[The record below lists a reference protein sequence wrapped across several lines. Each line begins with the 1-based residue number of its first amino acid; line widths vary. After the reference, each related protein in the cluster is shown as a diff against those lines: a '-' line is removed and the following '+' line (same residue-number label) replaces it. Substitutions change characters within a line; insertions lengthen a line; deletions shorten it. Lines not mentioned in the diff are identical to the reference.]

1 MAIPEVSIVVPC
13 RNEEATIGKL
23 LEAIARQ
30 TVPLSSLEVIVVDG
44 MSTDG
49 TKHAIREFSERH
61 AEISLRL
68 VENPAKTIP
77 AALNVGIGQAKG
89 EVVVRLDA
97 HSVPQEDYLENCL
110 SVLRQSG
117 AANAGGLWVI
127 KPSDESWIARSI
139 AVAASHPLGAGD
151 ARYRIGGQAG
161 EVETIPFGA
170 YPKEWLDRVGPFN
183 ESLLT
188 NEDYEY
194 NLRLRQA
201 GGMIWFDPRIR
212 SDYFSRP
219 NLGSLLRQYGR
230 YGYWKARML
239 RLHPQSIRWRQTV
252 APLFVITA
260 LILLLAGLIQPMAWI
275 LLSGVLLIYL
285 AFMLM
290 AGVAAGILKRDA
302 RLAIGVP
309 AALVAMHL
317 SWGGAFLWGL
327 IRPKVSRNRLYGK
340 G

>member
-1 MAIPEVSIVVPC
+1 M
-13 RNEEATIGKL
+13 
-23 LEAIARQ
+23 
-30 TVPLSSLEVIVVDG
+30 
-44 MSTDG
+44 
-49 TKHAIREFSERH
+49 
-61 AEISLRL
+61 
-68 VENPAKTIP
+68 
-77 AALNVGIGQAKG
+77 
-89 EVVVRLDA
+89 
-97 HSVPQEDYLENCL
+97 
-110 SVLRQSG
+110 
-117 AANAGGLWVI
+117 GGLWVI

-219 NLGSLLRQYGR
+219 NLSSLLRQYGR

-327 IRPKVSRNRLYGK
+327 IRPKVGRNRLYGK